1 MPQCSIFLAQAIG
14 LFFLL
19 ISLSMLCRQA
29 WGKKVMLDIIQSPA
43 ATAITGVIFLA
54 LGLLVVLTHNV
65 WEADWH
71 AVITLF
77 GWYMLVQGVVRLFYP
92 EAFAR
97 VKKTMLEDGKWIAL
111 NWVLLVGSIY
121 LVWVGFFRY

>member
-1 MPQCSIFLAQAIG
+1 MCSIFLAQAIG

-19 ISLSMLCRQA
+19 ISLSVLCRQA
-29 WGKKVMLDIIQSPA
+29 WWKKTTLDIIQSPA
-43 ATAITGVIFLA
+43 AMALSGILCLA

-65 WEADWH
+65 WVADWH
-71 AVITLF
+71 VVVTLF
-77 GWYMLVQGVVRLFYP
+77 GWYMLAQGALRLFYP

-97 VKKTMLEDGKWIAL
+97 VKKTMLEDGKFIAL
-111 NWVLLVGSIY
+111 NWVLLIGSIY